1 LVAIHGLNGDAFE
14 TWTHETTKVMWLR
27 DMLPEVLPN
36 IRIMT
41 FGYNARFKNF
51 TAQQDLRSI
60 SSKLLSDLSDV
71 RTTEEVDSNP

>member
-1 LVAIHGLNGDAFE
+1 
-14 TWTHETTKVMWLR
+14 MWLK
-27 DMLPEVLPN
+27 DLLPEALPN

-60 SSKLLSDLSDV
+60 SSKLLNELVDF
-71 RTTEEVDSNP
+71 RTTEEVRRPEDSLEKKRSEKKRPY

>member
-1 LVAIHGLNGDAFE
+1 
-14 TWTHETTKVMWLR
+14 MWLK
-27 DMLPEVLPN
+27 DLLPEALPN

-60 SSKLLSDLSDV
+60 SSKLLNELVDF
-71 RTTEEVDSNP
+71 RTTEEVRRPEDALEKKRSEKERPY